1 MDKKDHILT
10 FSITVLTVQQLL
22 LTSVELL
29 FSLRN
34 IAKDVS
40 ETMSECQ
47 VRSRLMT
54 VLSVSVS
61 FKTAIHLL
69 TTMSLHK
76 HKAGSNREW
85 RLQLTEAQ

>member
-1 MDKKDHILT
+1 MDNQDHVPT
-10 FSITVLTVQQLL
+10 FFITVLTVQQLL

-54 VLSVSVS
+54 VLSVSKDS
-61 FKTAIHLL
+61 FKSVIHLL

-76 HKAGSNREW
+76 HKAGK
-85 RLQLTEAQ
+85 